1 MFNYTGKRLDP
12 TSHVPCRSK
21 EVNIAGIVHIKIQN
35 RITKSEIKHTLHFG
49 VHSSLFLCPI
59 LVSDIAKEINLQGKS
74 QGKSDHLI
82 AKTCW
87 RQCYWDL
94 KLTSSCGLALDSVCP
109 DNFWWTTSCVV
120 VFFCF
125 LGFFSMPGSLNYNS
139 LRTEKCIPQN
149 MVVISYWMLSV
160 TVASFIT
167 ATCYIS
173 HKTRRQTLKKSACP
187 LDTSPYLN
195 IHEIF
200 T

>member
-1 MFNYTGKRLDP
+1 MVFNYTGKRLDP

-120 VFFCF
+120 VFFCCLF
-125 LGFFSMPGSLNYNS
+125 VCFFYAWQFKLQFFENRKMHTSKHGCYFILNAFSNCSILYHCHM
-139 LRTEKCIPQN
+139 LH
-149 MVVISYWMLSV
+149 IS
-160 TVASFIT
+160 
-167 ATCYIS
+167 
-173 HKTRRQTLKKSACP
+173 
-187 LDTSPYLN
+187 
-195 IHEIF
+195 
-200 T
+200 